1 MESWTVVGWRMTH
14 GINSENKF
22 TVGAW
27 NQQRKQSHCWRVESV
42 VKTASMLTRN
52 RQWKLSDSRP
62 RNHHWKLS
70 DSWRTESTASMNSR
84 PTHDIDS
91 QNIVMG
97 DAWNRQKHYVTADA
111 EVVGEIWVTLERE
124 IIIENW
130 VTDDAWNRQR
140 KLIHGLEI
148 INGNWATL
156 DLENISEKW
165 VTADVW
171 NR

>member
-1 MESWTVVGWRMTH
+1 
-14 GINSENKF
+14 
-22 TVGAW
+22 
-27 NQQRKQSHCWRVESV
+27 
-42 VKTASMLTRN
+42 
-52 RQWKLSDSRP
+52 
-62 RNHHWKLS
+62 
-70 DSWRTESTASMNSR
+70 MNSQ
-84 PTHDIDS
+84 PTPDIDS
-91 QNIVMG
+91 QNIVRG
-97 DAWNRQKHYVTADA
+97 DAWNRQKHYVNADA

-148 INGNWATL
+148 INENWATL